1 MQAPARQIPDEPN
14 DPVKALRRQRDRFV
28 ALAFAAADL
37 LLEVD
42 DAGVVTFAAG
52 ASQRLYGRD
61 TDRLIGTRLDELLA
75 DGDRP
80 VAAALLH
87 SIQHGG
93 RFVPVTLRLARTDA
107 QAVTFGGCRLPDRP
121 GTSFVAL
128 SASVPAAS
136 AAALGAPASVLDG
149 DDFAAAAT
157 QRLLETD
164 ADPPYQL
171 TLVAVDELEELQSRL
186 TDEVGQGLAAT
197 IERYLVS
204 SAPGIELAGRLA
216 GERFG
221 VLHREV
227 LDETRLRDGIE
238 TIAGSVDPEGKG
250 VRLRTST
257 MALDKSGM
265 NGGDAARALI
275 YCLNQF
281 ADSET
286 DAFSVASLRDGLDR
300 ALSGTVARVSH
311 LRSTVADGAFEL
323 VFQPIVDLRTRSVHH
338 VEALSRF
345 AADKSPAGTVAFA
358 EAVRLIADFDLA
370 VCERVIAM
378 VGGSASAAAGT
389 AAPPPPI
396 AVNLSGRSLESRL
409 FRGRLMALLDG
420 QDAALTGRLLFEVT
434 ESAVITRAEEVNA
447 AIQVLRSRGFRV
459 CLDDF
464 GAGAN
469 SFHYLRSFV
478 VDFVKIDGAFG
489 RAALADPRDRSLL
502 QAILAFCRETGVATI
517 GEMVEDETQ
526 AHRLERLGL
535 DYAQGYLFGR
545 PSPDLAQWVPPAGK
559 KRTWKRR
566 GAIESWR

>member
-1 MQAPARQIPDEPN
+1 MHAPAGSTPDEPN

-75 DGDRP
+75 EDDRP
-80 VAAALLH
+80 IAAALLH
-87 SIQHGG
+87 SIERGG
-93 RFVPVTLRLARTDA
+93 RFVPVTLRLARPDA

-121 GTSFVAL
+121 GTSFIAL
-128 SASVPAAS
+128 SASAPAAGGGAAAAPS
-136 AAALGAPASVLDG
+136 AAMLDG

-157 QRLLETD
+157 QRLLESGSNT
-164 ADPPYQL
+164 PYQL

-197 IERYLVS
+197 IERYLLS
-204 SAPGIELAGRLA
+204 SAPGVELAGRLA

-221 VLHREV
+221 VLHRDA

-238 TIAGSVDPEGKG
+238 TIAGSIDPEGKG

-257 MALDKSGM
+257 MPLDRSGM

-281 ADSET
+281 ADTEAE
-286 DAFSVASLRDGLDR
+286 AFSVASLRDGLDR

-311 LRSTVADGAFEL
+311 LRSTVADGAFDL
-323 VFQPIVDLRTRSVHH
+323 VFQPIVDLKTRTVHH

-345 AADKSPAGTVAFA
+345 AADNSPAGTVAFA

-370 VCERVIAM
+370 VCERVIAAM
-378 VGGSASAAAGT
+378 TAAASAGT
-389 AAPPPPI
+389 AALPV

-409 FRGRLMALLDG
+409 FRGRLTELLDG
-420 QDAALTGRLLFEVT
+420 QDAALSGRLLFEVT

-447 AIQVLRSRGFRV
+447 AIQALRSRGFRV

-478 VDFVKIDGAFG
+478 VDFIKIDGAFG
-489 RAALADPRDRSLL
+489 RAALGDPRDRSLL

-517 GEMVEDETQ
+517 GEMVEEEAQ
-526 AHRLERLGL
+526 AHRLERLGV
-535 DYAQGYLFGR
+535 DYAQGYLFGK
-545 PSPDLAQWVPPAGK
+545 PSADLAQWAPPPAG